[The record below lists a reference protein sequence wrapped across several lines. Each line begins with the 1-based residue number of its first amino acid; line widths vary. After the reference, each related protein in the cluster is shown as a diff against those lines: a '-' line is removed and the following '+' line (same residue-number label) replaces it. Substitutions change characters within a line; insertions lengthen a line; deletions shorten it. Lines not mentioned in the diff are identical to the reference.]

1 MEQVLNTERIPIKM
15 WLSDLEDGALQQAKN
30 VANLPFAYKW
40 VSIMPDSHQG
50 YGMPIGG
57 VLATDDVVVP
67 NAVGVD
73 IGCGMV
79 AVKTN
84 LTDIEHDRIKLWA
97 QEARALIPVGLG
109 KQNQDKATW
118 EGFDRAPDQKV
129 VYAELDK
136 SQYQLGSLGAGNHFI
151 ELQKGDDGYIWIMI
165 HSGSRNFGYRIANHY
180 HKVAQVLCEKWQSD
194 IPNKDLAFL
203 PVSDPV
209 GRAYLE
215 AMGFALDFAW
225 ANRDLMME
233 RAKYALQLA
242 TGLGDDGFEEFAN
255 IHHNFAALEHHYG
268 RNVFVHRK
276 GATKATVNTV
286 GIVPGSMGTPS
297 YITKGLGNPESFQSS
312 SHGAGRTMGRGV
324 ARRTLNLQ
332 EEQDKMSGIV
342 GGPRTVK
349 DLDESPG
356 AYKDIN
362 KVMKNQEDLV
372 EILVELRPLA
382 SIKG

>member
-15 WLSDLEDGALQQAKN
+15 WLNDIEDGALKQAKD

-79 AVKTN
+79 AVRTA
-84 LTDIEHDRIKLWA
+84 LTCIQQDQMKLWA
-97 QEARALIPVGLG
+97 QETRALIPMGLG
-109 KQNQDKATW
+109 KQNQEKAYW
-118 EGFDRAPDQKV
+118 EGFDRAPDQEVIQVDLEK
-129 VYAELDK
+129 A
-136 SQYQLGSLGAGNHFI
+136 QYQLGSLGAGNHFI

-180 HKVAQVLCEKWQSD
+180 HKVAQIACKRWMAD

-209 GRAYLE
+209 GRYYLE
-215 AMGFALDFAW
+215 AMGYALDFAW

-255 IHHNFAALEHHYG
+255 IHHNYASLEHHYG

-276 GATKATVNTV
+276 GATKAAVDTI
-286 GIVPGSMGTPS
+286 GIVPGSMGTAS
-297 YITKGLGNPESFQSS
+297 YITKGLGNRESFNSS
-312 SHGAGRTMGRGV
+312 SHGAGRRMGRGV
-324 ARRTLNLQ
+324 ARRTLDLQ
-332 EEQDKMSGIV
+332 EEQDKMSGII

-362 KVMKNQEDLV
+362 EVMKNQEDLV
-372 EILVELRPLA
+372 EILVTLRPLA